1 MKGLV
6 KKYEGFT
13 LIEILVVVA
22 LIAILAAITIIAI
35 NPAKNFADARNATRN
50 SDATTILNA
59 ISQYGADAGVFG
71 ADADADVVPAC
82 PAVIEIGTG
91 AGVYDL
97 DEGGRLVPTY
107 IVAVPFD
114 PQGGTA
120 AATNYDVCQ
129 SGSGRYQVSAPGA
142 ENGAVISVQR

>member
-1 MKGLV
+1 MTNRKV
-6 KKYEGFT
+6 EGFT

-50 SDATTILNA
+50 ADVTTVLNA
-59 ISQYGADAGVFG
+59 MSQYIADAGAFG
-71 ADADADVVPAC
+71 ADADTDAIPSC
-82 PAVIEIGTG
+82 PATMELGAG

-97 DEGGRLVPTY
+97 DEGGRLIPTY
-107 IVAVPFD
+107 IVALPTD

-120 AATNYDVCQ
+120 AATGYEVCQ
-129 SGSGRYQVSAPGA
+129 QGASGRYQVSAPSA
-142 ENGAVISVQR
+142 ENGATISVQR

>member
-1 MKGLV
+1 MGL
-6 KKYEGFT
+6 KKYQGFT

-50 SDATTILNA
+50 ADVTTILNA
-59 ISQYGADAGVFG
+59 MSQYIADAGAFG
-71 ADADADVVPAC
+71 ADASGATVIPTC
-82 PAVIEIGTG
+82 PTTVEIGTT
-91 AGVYDL
+91 AANYDIN
-97 DEGGRLVPTY
+97 DGGRLVPTY

-120 AATNYDVCQ
+120 GDTGYSVCQ
-129 SGSGRYQVSAPGA
+129 SAAGRYQVSAVG
-142 ENGAVISVQR
+142 ENSATISVQR